1 MNLAQICRHFQIL
14 LGSSRDRLSWKHSRR
29 EGGRRVTGSIGLTWI
44 DYGLNIKIYS
54 QKYWMNEWI
63 FRYFHPIFI
72 VFTKI
77 SYPICVDP
85 IFFLFSCLNS
95 NRWRRS
101 SQPTPTRPPSLHSR
115 SFLSFYSTVNPLNNL
130 NNSQVPKVKSERG
143 SVTRPQGSVREREG
157 LQGHPRHRIRPA
169 TRR

>member
-1 MNLAQICRHFQIL
+1 MN
-14 LGSSRDRLSWKHSRR
+14 K
-29 EGGRRVTGSIGLTWI
+29 
-44 DYGLNIKIYS
+44 
-54 QKYWMNEWI
+54 WM
-63 FRYFHPIFI
+63 FRYFHLIFI

-101 SQPTPTRPPSLHSR
+101 RQPTPTRPPSLHSR

-143 SVTRPQGSVREREG
+143 SVTRPQGSVRERERG
-157 LQGHPRHRIRPA
+157 PSGTSPTPDKASDSEVRNPMLAGTVGAASNRK
-169 TRR
+169 